1 MAAKQGPYEKIYS
14 VIRRVPRG
22 KVVTYGQVAALA
34 GLPKRARLVGTAL
47 REAPDGLDLPWQRVI
62 NAGGKVSSRGDLGVR
77 EGYQR
82 HLLEEEGVI
91 FDAHGR
97 TDLERFGWD
106 PDAAPRRRGGTRLKG
121 SCLSPSSPG
130 EGGGEGA
137 GEEGRGDEGLG
148 RGRRSEGKAI
158 EAILRP
164 LGTKERAEGSKSY
177 LKSDLDFI
185 GVTTP
190 DLRAAARA
198 WLKAHPELDRP
209 ALVALAADLWATNS
223 HELRSFGMELLQAR
237 VALLRSEDIDLLE
250 DLLRRSRSWA
260 YVDFIA
266 TQIVGPL
273 VERDARLNARL
284 DRWVKDPDYW
294 LRRSAVLALLVPLRR
309 GGGDWPRFVR
319 YADRLLEEKEFF
331 IRKALGWVLREVSK
345 KDPERVRR
353 FLAEREGRVS
363 GVTRREAEKY
373 L

>member
-1 MAAKQGPYEKIYS
+1 MSNPYEKIYA

-47 REAPDGLDLPWQRVI
+47 REAPEGADLPWQRVI
-62 NAGGKVSSRGDLGVR
+62 NAGGRVSSRGGLGVE

-82 HLLEEEGVI
+82 HLLEEEGVV
-91 FDAHGR
+91 FNAHGR

-106 PDAAPRRRGGTRLKG
+106 PDAVPRPRGTAARAKKKPH
-121 SCLSPSSPG
+121 S
-130 EGGGEGA
+130 EA
-137 GEEGRGDEGLG
+137 
-148 RGRRSEGKAI
+148 RSEVKAEVKVI

-164 LGTKERAEGSKSY
+164 LGTRERAEGSKSY
-177 LKSDLDFI
+177 LKSDLDFM

-190 DLRAAARA
+190 DLRAAARH
-198 WLKAHPELDRP
+198 WLRAHPDLDRS
-209 ALVALAADLWATNS
+209 ALLTLAGDLWAIHN

-237 VALLRSEDIDLLE
+237 VALLRSEDIDFLE

-273 VERDARLNARL
+273 VERDSRLKARL
-284 DRWVKDPDYW
+284 DRWVKDPDFW
-294 LRRSAVLALLVPLRR
+294 LRRSAVLALLVPLRQ
-309 GGGDWPRFVR
+309 GDGDWPRFVR

-331 IRKALGWVLREVSK
+331 IRKVLGWVLREVSK
-345 KDPERVRR
+345 RDPERVKR
-353 FLAEREGRVS
+353 FLEEREGRVS